1 MLKSATVCAAMSML
15 VAAPV
20 IGQQGYTK
28 ADVAFV
34 QGMMQHHAQALLMA
48 SMVPARTRNPKLRS
62 LAQRIDISQRD
73 EIKRMQSWLE
83 TRHESVPMVDIHP
96 VGSVMPEMQMEGTT
110 MTMMPGMLT
119 QSQLEQL
126 SKARSRTF
134 DKLFLK
140 FMIQHH
146 NGALVMVKNLFAT
159 TGSGQEPEL
168 FAFASDVDS
177 GQRAEIARM
186 QAFLDSISGPS
197 R

>member
-1 MLKSATVCAAMSML
+1 MSVL
-15 VAAPV
+15 IAAPAFA
-20 IGQQGYTK
+20 QQGYTK

-34 QGMMQHHAQALLMA
+34 QGMMAHHAQALLMA
-48 SMVPARTRNPKLRS
+48 SMVPARTRNAKLRS

-83 TRHESVPMVDIHP
+83 ARHEGVPKVDIHP
-96 VGSVMPEMQMEGTT
+96 VGSVMAEMQMEGTG

-126 SKARSRTF
+126 SKARNRAF
-134 DKLFLK
+134 DRLFLK

-146 NGALVMVKNLFAT
+146 NGALVMVKNLFGT

-177 GQRAEIARM
+177 GQRAEIGRM
-186 QAFLDSISGPS
+186 QAFLNSISG
-197 R
+197 RAK

>member
-1 MLKSATVCAAMSML
+1 MSVL
-15 VAAPV
+15 LAAPAFA
-20 IGQQGYTK
+20 QQGYTK

-34 QGMMQHHAQALLMA
+34 QGMMAHHAQALLMA

-83 TRHESVPMVDIHP
+83 ARHESVPKVDIHP
-96 VGSVMPEMQMEGTT
+96 VGSVMPGMQMEGSD

-126 SKARSRTF
+126 SKARNRTF
-134 DKLFLK
+134 DRLFLR

-146 NGALVMVKNLFAT
+146 NGALMMVKNLFGT

-186 QAFLDSISGPS
+186 QTFLNSISAGS

>member
-1 MLKSATVCAAMSML
+1 MSLLSSTPATA
-15 VAAPV
+15 
-20 IGQQGYTK
+20 QQRYTK

-48 SMVPARTRNPKLRS
+48 SMVPARTRNQKLRS

-83 TRHESVPMVDIHP
+83 TRHESVPAVDIHP
-96 VGSVMPEMQMEGTT
+96 VGSVMPEMQMEGTG
-110 MTMMPGMLT
+110 MAMMPGMLT
-119 QSQLEQL
+119 QAQLVQL
-126 SKARSRTF
+126 SKARNRAF
-134 DKLFLK
+134 DRLFLR

-146 NGALVMVKNLFAT
+146 NGALLMVKNLFGA

-186 QAFLDSISGPS
+186 QTFLDSISKGS